1 MKKVIPDAPHKVLL
15 TIDAATGQNALSQIQ
30 IFKDTAEVN
39 GLIVTKLDGSSK
51 GGIIVAAAEEFALP
65 VYFIGVGEQIEDLDS
80 FNAHDYANALLGL

>member
-1 MKKVIPDAPHKVLL
+1 M
-15 TIDAATGQNALSQIQ
+15 
-30 IFKDTAEVN
+30 
-39 GLIVTKLDGSSK
+39 IVTKLDGSSK